1 MKGQE
6 LYDPAYMKCPD
17 QENPQIESRLLV
29 ASERGWPDWG
39 VDCEQIAIFFLGWW
53 KMFWN
58 QTVVMVVPFYKHA
71 NDYSALKMSKFY
83 GT

>member
-1 MKGQE
+1 M
-6 LYDPAYMKCPD
+6 
-17 QENPQIESRLLV
+17 
-29 ASERGWPDWG
+29 ASGYAVPFWDDG
-39 VDCEQIAIFFLGWW
+39 
-53 KMFWN
+53 MFWN